1 MEVKEH
7 LHAFGGSLKW
17 PLGELQFWALIHW
30 IFFPRAWRLAQREA
44 ARIPFYTCA
53 HIYYKYEQVNMLHF
67 RFLDHS

>member
-1 MEVKEH
+1 MASRRTAV
-7 LHAFGGSLKW
+7 LGSY
-17 PLGELQFWALIHW
+17 PLDF
-30 IFFPRAWRLAQREA
+30 FFPRAWRLAQREA